1 MNFSSRAWIM
11 LAGLL
16 GASGVA
22 LGALA
27 AHAVSDPVAM
37 ASLERA
43 STYQI
48 LHAVAL
54 LALSGVSIRLM
65 GLARIVMLL
74 GIIGFS
80 GAIYAKYLLGLPLL
94 GKLAPTGGTALIV
107 SWLLVL
113 ISAMLSSRSES
124 GEASDS
130 N

>member
-43 STYQI
+43 STYQV

-74 GIIGFS
+74 GVIGFS

>member
-43 STYQI
+43 STYQV